1 MVRFI
6 VAMVLILFGAFI
18 WYQNG
23 FGIATIAFFTL
34 CCFIAGLFGGGISNE
49 ERTSQNISELAQIE
63 RNRYFRK
70 PEE

>member
-1 MVRFI
+1 MLRFF
-6 VAMVLILFGAFI
+6 VAITLIAFGAFI

-23 FGIATIAFFTL
+23 FGLATIAFFTL
-34 CCFIAGLFGGGISNE
+34 CCFIAGLFGGSISTE